1 VIPSSAALDPQ
12 PDVLLEAAGLVMQ
25 FPGVRAVDGI
35 RFAVRQG
42 QCFGL
47 LGPNGA
53 GKTTTLEMLEGI
65 QQPTAGH
72 VLYRGR
78 PLDEVY
84 RQQVGIQFQAT
95 ALQDFQ
101 TVAESLTMFAS
112 LYSRRADRDE
122 LIRLCNLA
130 EILDRDTRKLSGG
143 QRQRLLLAIAL
154 VNDPDLVFLDEPT
167 TGLDPQARRNFWSL
181 VETVQARGK
190 TIVLTTHY
198 MEEAERLCDEIA
210 IVDHGRI
217 ISQGAPDTLVRQH
230 FPRAIV
236 RLPAAHWPSGEPL
249 PANAERRDAEI
260 EIHCD
265 QVPPILDHLE
275 RIGAT
280 LTALRVQT
288 PSLEDLF
295 LKLTGHSLRS

>member
-1 VIPSSAALDPQ
+1 MTPSSAGLDPQ
-12 PDVLLEAAGLVMQ
+12 PDVLLEAAGLVKQ

-35 RFAVRQG
+35 RFAVRRG

-130 EILDRDTRKLSGG
+130 EILYRDTRKLSGG
-143 QRQRLLLAIAL
+143 QRQRLFIARELFRKPNLLI
-154 VNDPDLVFLDEPT
+154 LDEATSALDTESERFIQRSIDALKGET
-167 TGLDPQARRNFWSL
+167 TVVIIAHRLSTIRNVDRVYVF
-181 VETVQARGK
+181 
-190 TIVLTTHY
+190 
-198 MEEAERLCDEIA
+198 
-210 IVDHGRI
+210 DHGRLVEE
-217 ISQGAPDTLVRQH
+217 GAYEEL
-230 FPRAIV
+230 
-236 RLPAAHWPSGEPL
+236 
-249 PANAERRDAEI
+249 RDA
-260 EIHCD
+260 H
-265 QVPPILDHLE
+265 QSRFGRLV
-275 RIGAT
+275 AMQ
-280 LTALRVQT
+280 AL
-288 PSLEDLF
+288 
-295 LKLTGHSLRS
+295 